1 METLFLYY
9 RIDPRN
15 IVKLKSVLEGHE
27 GFLVLRT
34 HDPKEGIIQLLVS
47 PDFEKEV
54 NEVLASLS
62 ETIWMEPVP
71 PPNDLPPMFSPRNQ
85 DV

>member
-1 METLFLYY
+1 VETRFLYFK
-9 RIDPRN
+9 IDPKN
-15 IVKLKSVLEGHE
+15 IVMLKSVLEGHE

-47 PDFEKEV
+47 PDFETEV
-54 NEVLASLS
+54 RDLLASLS

-71 PPNDLPPMFSPRNQ
+71 PPDDLPPPFAPRNE
-85 DV
+85 DE